1 MSLCNCY
8 FGLIILYFGGNDD
21 KYDGNNDNNH
31 NHNHN
36 DDNYYLNG
44 KLRIKNLL
52 KYVIPHCQLSFY
64 IQHMLMIM
72 DII

>member
-1 MSLCNCY
+1 MSLCNCL
-8 FGLIILYFGGNDD
+8 FGHIILYFGGNDD
-21 KYDGNNDNNH
+21 KYDGNNDN

-52 KYVIPHCQLSFY
+52 KYVIPHC
-64 IQHMLMIM
+64 
-72 DII
+72 